1 MVLIII
7 FCTCNQIQH
16 IMKKQFF
23 KSAMVLALPFLLF
36 TQSCKKDNEENKTS
50 NVVMGSAT
58 ITGRITADMIL
69 NNGTKEGVAGIK
81 ITGRINT
88 ADLITTGNVAA
99 GGLTRTYEATTDANG
114 NYTLTVEV
122 NSKPVGVT
130 LDIPASFNAEQTL
143 ENGVKKQTL
152 FTRNNAIPA
161 TINLTRSQ
169 VATQNADYDYEVS
182 PLLGTVKLS
191 GEVFFRNDLCK
202 GVSAALDSQINIVP
216 ANTLLV
222 VTWNDDNAD
231 PREIEVSVGANGKY
245 EFMVETKNANKVLTI
260 KGRKFYADRKS
271 PNINDSCITEK
282 NYGYTLPAQN
292 VSINKNES
300 EVRNYTFQ

>member
-1 MVLIII
+1 
-7 FCTCNQIQH
+7 
-16 IMKKQFF
+16 MKKQLF
-23 KSAMVLALPFLLF
+23 KISMLLALPVLLL
-36 TQSCKKDNEENKTS
+36 TQSCKKDSEENKSTS
-50 NVVMGSAT
+50 VAMGTAT

-81 ITGRINT
+81 VTGRINT
-88 ADLITTGNVAA
+88 ADLITTGNVATA
-99 GGLTRTYEATTDANG
+99 GLTRTYEATTDANG
-114 NYTLTVEV
+114 NYTLTVDV

-152 FTRNNAIPA
+152 FTRNNAVPA
-161 TINLTRSQ
+161 TITLTRSQ

-282 NYGYTLPAQN
+282 NYGYTLPTQN